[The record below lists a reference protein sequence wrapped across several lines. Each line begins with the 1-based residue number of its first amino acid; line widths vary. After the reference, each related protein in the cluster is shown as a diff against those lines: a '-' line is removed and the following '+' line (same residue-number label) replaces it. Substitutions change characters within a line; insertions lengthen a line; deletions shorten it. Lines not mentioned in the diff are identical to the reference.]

1 MAYEQPQNA
10 FVAQFIGENNTLVG
24 TVNSVDGERCEVSLD
39 SGEQLHALPVNV
51 AGVGS
56 KTTLSLRPERVT
68 INPAEGQC
76 PNVVSAE
83 VKELI
88 YLGDH
93 IRTRVDVC
101 GHDDFI
107 VKVPNSAGHKP
118 MAEGEVVNVGW
129 QVDDCRALD
138 APAA

>member
-1 MAYEQPQNA
+1 MTKKVVVLMGGRSA
-10 FVAQFIGENNTLVG
+10 
-24 TVNSVDGERCEVSLD
+24 EREVSLD

-107 VKVPNSAGHKP
+107 VKVPNSAGHQSLR
-118 MAEGEVVNVGW
+118 EGEQVSVGW
-129 QVDDCRALD
+129 QVEDCRALD
-138 APAA
+138 APRAA